1 MKFKIVAAAALAA
14 MAGFAQAATH
24 DWGVHDIVEAGG
36 GFASG
41 AGTSLS
47 DTYKFNLSSQSGV
60 LAVAVSNDGGF
71 FNLTGGKIELFK
83 EGSATAIGSFS
94 FDKDATSFSFGSL
107 LAGNYFYTVTGKV
120 ASDAFAATYQ
130 LNSQLAPV
138 PEPETYALMLAGLGA
153 VAFVARRRKQQA

>member
-1 MKFKIVAAAALAA
+1 MKFKIFAAVALAA
-14 MAGFAQAATH
+14 ASSFSQAASY
-24 DWGVHDIVEAGG
+24 DWGTHDIVEAGG

-41 AGTSLS
+41 AGASLS
-47 DTYKFNLSSQSGV
+47 DTFKFSLSSQTGV
-60 LAVAVSNDGGF
+60 LAVAVSNDGGL
-71 FNLTGGKIELFK
+71 FNLTGGKVELFK
-83 EGSATAIGSFS
+83 EGSKTAIGSFS

-153 VAFVARRRKQQA
+153 VGFVARRRQPR